1 MKRTARLRALFEAP
15 DILVMPGAYDALSAR
30 LAERAGFE
38 ALIVGGFSVTG
49 SLLAAPDSSQLGLVE
64 LAEHYHRI
72 CDAIDLPVFVDADTG
87 FGNVS
92 NARRT
97 TRELERAGVAGF
109 FMEDQMFPKRCG
121 HTPGKAVV
129 PPEDMVAKV
138 KAAVDARTDPDL
150 FIMARTDALAVEGLD
165 ATIERAAR
173 YREAGADALFV
184 EAPRT
189 VEEMRRITGELGGL
203 HLANMIDFG
212 LSPDLT
218 AAELQDLGFAAACW
232 GLGPI
237 FTVAKTL
244 AVLYDQIKADGTTR
258 NARDGMLTFDQFTD
272 LVGLPQL
279 REAEQRGS
287 RFCQGPDERVAVRQ
301 AIKARGKYR
310 PPRTRSCPWS

>member
-279 REAEQRGS
+279 REAEQRDLDFARGLMKGS
-287 RFCQGPDERVAVRQ
+287 RASGHQGSGQV
-301 AIKARGKYR
+301 
-310 PPRTRSCPWS
+310 